1 MNQFYFLNNLLEV
14 IEEKVKPL
22 NNIKT
27 DNDIPSENEIT
38 TRDEQNNIESKPSF
52 NEAAPMPVMT

>member
-1 MNQFYFLNNLLEV
+1 MNQFYFLNNSLEET
-14 IEEKVKPL
+14 EEKVKPL